1 MQTTFLDTCKS
12 FTLTAVTIF
21 SVKFIL
27 DSKIFSWQQ
36 IFQDNNILFSLWSLP
51 SRFYPSICIYKYSQV
66 IISSLFFY
74 RWSDSGLKGGLL
86 CFQHEEKKRRSLY
99 IYIYIYIRSTII
111 YQRRGEVQNHE
122 SRVNRYWFL
131 GINGRD
137 YSPTFGQNKP
147 KKRGRVAVQDKL
159 LGSELCL
166 LVFRS
171 KTGKFSDFCFS
182 CIFGK

>member
-1 MQTTFLDTCKS
+1 LISLSYIYIYIYIYHMQTTFLDTCKS

-99 IYIYIYIRSTII
+99 IYIYIYI
-111 YQRRGEVQNHE
+111 YVQQLYIKE
-122 SRVNRYWFL
+122 
-131 GINGRD
+131 
-137 YSPTFGQNKP
+137 
-147 KKRGRVAVQDKL
+147 
-159 LGSELCL
+159 E
-166 LVFRS
+166 
-171 KTGKFSDFCFS
+171 GKCRIMNQGWIDTDF
-182 CIFGK
+182 